1 MASPTSVFG
10 PFRPGAGRIPPYLA
24 GRESEKRLFTG
35 LVADLAAKTLPASD
49 VILHGPRGN
58 GKTTLL
64 LWIHQRVGE
73 TPGVDSLR
81 LTPSRIRTAADLG
94 RALLAP
100 SWLNRLT
107 PKEIELGGLHWR
119 SEERP
124 PESWPEI
131 LSSRVRTRPL
141 VLLLDEAHRLDPGL
155 GESLLNEAQAIGG
168 ELPLLFVLAG
178 TPDLEDRLGAMGASF
193 WNRARRISV
202 SRLDAEAAADAIRIP
217 LESGGVGIEP
227 EALSRILAAS
237 HGYPFFLQVWG
248 ELVWAR
254 VAEASPWVVTV
265 ETVEA
270 ARPDFDRRRGVYYL
284 SRYEEFEKGG
294 LLATAATVATA
305 FATRDLLSGAQ
316 LRGIVQ
322 ESLAA
327 GAPGVEEA
335 LTALRHLGF
344 TWRPGP
350 EPFWEPGIPSLM
362 DYIRKYAPAP

>member
-1 MASPTSVFG
+1 M
-10 PFRPGAGRIPPYLA
+10 
-24 GRESEKRLFTG
+24 
-35 LVADLAAKTLPASD
+35 ADLAAKTPPASD

-64 LWIHQRVGE
+64 VWLHDHAE
-73 TPGVDSLR
+73 ATPGVDALHLTPSEMKTPADMGRAFLPASWWRR
-81 LTPSRIRTAADLG
+81 LTPQ
-94 RALLAP
+94 
-100 SWLNRLT
+100 
-107 PKEIELGGLHWR
+107 EIALGGLTWR
-119 SEERP
+119 PGGERP
-124 PESWPEI
+124 ETLAEI
-131 LSSRVRTRPL
+131 LAGRARTRPL
-141 VLLLDEAHRLDPGL
+141 VVLLDEAHRLDPGL

-202 SRLDAEAAADAIRIP
+202 NRLDAEAAADAIRIP

-254 VAEASPWVVTV
+254 VAEASPLVVTV

-270 ARPDFDRRRGVYYL
+270 ARPDFDKRRGVYYL

-294 LLATAATVATA
+294 LLATAAAVAAA

-316 LRGIVQ
+316 LRGIVE

-327 GAPGVEEA
+327 GAPGVDEA

-362 DYIRKYAPAP
+362 DYIRKYAPAH